1 MKINKKMSEEFIREV
16 DEDLKEE
23 KRMKLWKKLL
33 PYVLS
38 ISLGV
43 ILSTSGYVLWNNYT
57 NNVKQQL
64 GDDFS
69 AAVVL
74 SKDEDIDAA
83 LLALDRIVDKGSD
96 GYVTMAKMK
105 KASLLIEKGELKKGL
120 EIYLDLEKNAVDQ
133 SFRDIATILFV
144 MNSLDSEEPEILLE
158 KLEPLENSL
167 IWKSSALE
175 LKAFIYL
182 RNEKEKEALE
192 VFEAIVLMP
201 NKPSSLGLRAK
212 NMIDFLG
219 K

>member
-1 MKINKKMSEEFIREV
+1 MSEEFIREV

-33 PYVLS
+33 PFIVS

-43 ILSTSGYVLWNNYT
+43 ILSTPGFVLWKNYT
-57 NNVKQQL
+57 NQVKQQL
-64 GDDFS
+64 GDDFT
-69 AAVVL
+69 AAVEL

-83 LLALDRIVDKGSD
+83 LLALDRIVNKGSD

-105 KASLLIEKGELKKGL
+105 KASLLIEKGELEKGL
-120 EIYLDLEKNAVDQ
+120 DIYLDLEKNAVDQ
-133 SFRDIATILFV
+133 SFRDISTIFYV
-144 MNSLDSEEPEILLE
+144 MNSIDSDDPDILLK

-175 LKAFIYL
+175 LKAFIFL
-182 RNEKEKEALE
+182 KNNKREEALK
-192 VFEAIVLMP
+192 VFEEIVLMP
-201 NKPSSLGLRAK
+201 SKPSSLGLRAK